1 MLIAAVSV
9 WAATL
14 SLAADMATRRR
25 KATRYLTTSAVLAA
39 LGVIFLAFGAFVEVL
54 DLTMAAVASLTV
66 VFAVIELRGKY
77 PLLVYLVTSVL
88 ALLLLP
94 SKTPALVYLL
104 FAGYYPILKV
114 LLEGYLSRAASWLLK
129 ILAFNVAAVAIV
141 LVSVKVLMLYT
152 IEWQAWYILLL
163 LPLNAVFAVYDV
175 ALTRLITAYMLRLR
189 GRFRFLRED

>member
-1 MLIAAVSV
+1 MLIAAVSA
-9 WAATL
+9 WAAIL
-14 SLAADMATRRR
+14 SPAADMATRRR

-66 VFAVIELRGKY
+66 VFAVIELKGKY
-77 PLLVYLVTSVL
+77 PLLIYLVTSVL

-129 ILAFNVAAVAIV
+129 ILAFNVAAVVIV

-152 IEWQAWYILLL
+152 VEWKAWYILLL